1 MMKKWTKELLIYIA
15 IIILVIL
22 IRQFIM
28 VPIRVEG
35 PSMEPTL
42 KEGQIMLLNKL
53 VYSISKPHRFDI
65 VVINENGLPIIKRV
79 IGLPNEKVKI
89 NNNKLYINNKLVKQP
104 FEHIKMDDYDLDHKV
119 AKNSYF
125 VLGDNRPLSQDSRA
139 IGLINKKEIMGR
151 VNISL
156 WPINHY

>member
-1 MMKKWTKELLIYIA
+1 MKKWVKELFVYLV
-15 IIILVIL
+15 IIILVII
-22 IRQFIM
+22 IRQFVM
-28 VPIRVEG
+28 VPIKVEG

-42 KEGQIMLLNKL
+42 KEGQLMLLNKM
-53 VYSISKPHRFDI
+53 VYNISKPSRFDI
-65 VVINENGLPIIKRV
+65 VVINENGLPIIKRI

-89 NNNKLYINNKLVKQP
+89 NNNQLYINNKLIKQP
-104 FEHIKMDDYDLDHKV
+104 FKHIKMDDYTLSHKV

-139 IGLINKKEIMGR
+139 IGLIKKKDIMGH

-156 WPINHY
+156 WPIKKY